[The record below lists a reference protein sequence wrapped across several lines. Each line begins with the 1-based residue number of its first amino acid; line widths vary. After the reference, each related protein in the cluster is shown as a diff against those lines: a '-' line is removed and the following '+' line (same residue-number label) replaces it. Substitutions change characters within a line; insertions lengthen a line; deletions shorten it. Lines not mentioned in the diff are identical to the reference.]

1 MPMYINELYM
11 YTIIVLCK
19 LKKNKK
25 TYKFINVSSM
35 KILAKCLC
43 SFFIWVYRNFGLIQF

>member
-19 LKKNKK
+19 FKNKK

-43 SFFIWVYRNFGLIQF
+43 SFFIWVYRNSGSIQF

>member
-11 YTIIVLCK
+11 YTITVLCK
-19 LKKNKK
+19 LKKRK
-25 TYKFINVSSM
+25 TYKFINVSSI

-43 SFFIWVYRNFGLIQF
+43 SFFCLVYRNSGLIQF

>member
-19 LKKNKK
+19 FKNKK
-25 TYKFINVSSM
+25 NINLLMYQV
-35 KILAKCLC
+35 
-43 SFFIWVYRNFGLIQF
+43 

>member
-1 MPMYINELYM
+1 MPMYINKLYM

-19 LKKNKK
+19 FKKKHINLLM
-25 TYKFINVSSM
+25 YKLSSM

-43 SFFIWVYRNFGLIQF
+43 LLFYLGL

>member
-11 YTIIVLCK
+11 YTIIELCK
-19 LKKNKK
+19 LKEKK